1 MSGEASRRLHGF
13 LLGALLAGSALGQ
26 QAPPPPPEPASTQ
39 VTVQGG
45 VESQNLNSGS
55 ENLQAI
61 GAFQTSIRRNEPVLD
76 RARKGSPEA
85 REIAARLVSSYE
97 GLGIA
102 YVQNGENGKAI
113 EALTRAIELSR
124 DVLEREDENA
134 LYARS
139 LAYGRTGRPQD
150 SIADLEKLL
159 QGKDNLQYREE
170 LAAAYVKIGRKDDA
184 AGQYRKLLE
193 SNPNNAWVHFQLGY
207 LSAEKEDYA
216 GAAEE
221 YEKAITSRGQLPE
234 TAVASAWNNLGT
246 AYFHLCRRDEAIAAF
261 KKAAALNPAFSEGLG
276 AAYLLKCPAP

>member
-13 LLGALLAGSALGQ
+13 VLGALLAGSALGQ
-26 QAPPPPPEPASTQ
+26 TAPPPPPEPA
-39 VTVQGG
+39 TVQGG

-61 GAFQTSIRRNEPVLD
+61 GAFQTSIRRNEPVFG

-85 REIAARLVSSYE
+85 REVAARLVSSYE

-124 DVLEREDENA
+124 DVLQKEDENA

-159 QGKDNLQYREE
+159 QEKDNLQYREE
-170 LAAAYVKIGRKDDA
+170 LAAAYVRIGRKEDA

-193 SNPNNAWVHFQLGY
+193 SNPGNAWVHFQLGY
-207 LSAEKEDYA
+207 LAAEKEDYA

-221 YEKAITSRGQLPE
+221 YEKAIASRGQLPE

>member
-1 MSGEASRRLHGF
+1 MTAETQRRLHGF
-13 LLGALLAGSALGQ
+13 VLGALLAGSAFGQ
-26 QAPPPPPEPASTQ
+26 TAPPPPPETT
-39 VTVQGG
+39 TVQGG

-61 GAFQTSIRRNEPVLD
+61 GAFQTSIRRNEPVLG
-76 RARKGSPEA
+76 RARKGSSEA
-85 REIAARLVSSYE
+85 REVAARLVSSYE

-139 LAYGRTGRPQD
+139 LSYGRTGRPQD

-184 AGQYRKLLE
+184 AGHRLLPPLPARRGHRGVQE
-193 SNPNNAWVHFQLGY
+193 GGG
-207 LSAEKEDYA
+207 AEPGVLRGA
-216 GAAEE
+216 GRRLPAQVSGSVAPGAA
-221 YEKAITSRGQLPE
+221 GQ
-234 TAVASAWNNLGT
+234 G
-246 AYFHLCRRDEAIAAF
+246 DEGMLLF
-261 KKAAALNPAFSEGLG
+261 GLFG
-276 AAYLLKCPAP
+276 PF

>member
-1 MSGEASRRLHGF
+1 VTAETQRRLHGF
-13 LLGALLAGSALGQ
+13 VLGALLAGSALGQ
-26 QAPPPPPEPASTQ
+26 TAPPPPPETT
-39 VTVQGG
+39 TVQGG

-61 GAFQTSIRRNEPVLD
+61 GAFQTSIRRNEPVFG
-76 RARKGSPEA
+76 RARKGSSEA
-85 REIAARLVSSYE
+85 RDVAARLVSSYE

-139 LAYGRTGRPQD
+139 LSYGRTGRLQD

-159 QGKDNLQYREE
+159 QEKDNLQYREE
-170 LAAAYVKIGRKDDA
+170 LAAAYVKIGRKEDA

-221 YEKAITSRGQLPE
+221 YEKAIASRGQLSD

>member
-1 MSGEASRRLHGF
+1 MTAETQRRLHGF
-13 LLGALLAGSALGQ
+13 VLGALLAGSALGQ
-26 QAPPPPPEPASTQ
+26 TAPPPPPETT
-39 VTVQGG
+39 TVQGG

-61 GAFQTSIRRNEPVLD
+61 GAFQTSIRRNEPVFG
-76 RARKGSPEA
+76 RARKGSSEA
-85 REIAARLVSSYE
+85 RDVAARLVSSYE

-139 LAYGRTGRPQD
+139 LSYGRTGRLQD

-159 QGKDNLQYREE
+159 QEKDNLQYREE
-170 LAAAYVKIGRKDDA
+170 LAAAYVKIGRKEDA

-221 YEKAITSRGQLPE
+221 YEKAIASRGQLSD